1 MPTVSPATR
10 PPALDAQ
17 VFWFKYH
24 KEIVAFLLLVVLG
37 IIGMA
42 GYWFY
47 SERRGATAA
56 ALLASAKNA
65 QDFQQVIARYPN
77 TAAGA
82 SASLLLAQSQRNERN
97 FDAANATLQQFVDRH
112 PNHELVSTAQMAMAA
127 NFESMGK
134 TDEALSIYQKVTL
147 REAPPPEETIVDT
160 LKNLFKKEKPTEKNF
175 NAALAMMSQ
184 VPLLKAKKQPDAARR
199 VCETL
204 VTQFPGTV
212 WAMEATRELRS
223 LRPSQPSTPSA
234 QSFPLSPGAAAPSVR
249 VPMAFPSAPPQ
260 PANPPKPK
268 P

>member
-24 KEIVAFLLLVVLG
+24 KEIVAFLLLVVLA
-37 IIGMA
+37 IIAMA

-47 SERRGATAA
+47 SERRGAAAA

-65 QDFQQVIARYPN
+65 QDFQQVIARYPK
-77 TAAGA
+77 TGAGA
-82 SASLLLAQSQRNERN
+82 SAALLLAQAQRNERN
-97 FDAANATLQQFVDRH
+97 FEAANATLQQFVDRH

-127 NFESMGK
+127 NLEAMGK
-134 TDEALSIYQKVTL
+134 TDEALSIYQKVPL
-147 REAPPPEETIVDT
+147 REAPPPEESIVDT
-160 LKNLFKKEKPTEKNF
+160 LRNLFKKEKPTEKNF

-199 VCETL
+199 ICETL
-204 VTQFPGTV
+204 VTQYPGTV

-223 LRPSQPSTPSA
+223 LRPSEPSKPSA
-234 QSFPLSPGAAAPSVR
+234 QSFPLSPGSAAPSVR